1 MVMNKVVSIIALLF
15 IISGCETVNEA
26 GRSIETAVDNL
37 GENSKRAAKDVGDAG
52 NDFADR
58 AKSGGDE

>member
-1 MVMNKVVSIIALLF
+1 MKKVISIIALLF

-37 GENSKRAAKDVGDAG
+37 GDNSKRAAKDVGDAG

-58 AKSGGDE
+58 AKSGGGDD

>member
-1 MVMNKVVSIIALLF
+1 MKKFVSIIALLF
-15 IISGCETVNEA
+15 IISGCETVNET

-52 NDFADR
+52 NEFIEK

>member
-1 MVMNKVVSIIALLF
+1 MKKVISIIALLF

-37 GENSKRAAKDVGDAG
+37 GDNSKRAAKDVGDAG
-52 NDFADR
+52 NEFIEK